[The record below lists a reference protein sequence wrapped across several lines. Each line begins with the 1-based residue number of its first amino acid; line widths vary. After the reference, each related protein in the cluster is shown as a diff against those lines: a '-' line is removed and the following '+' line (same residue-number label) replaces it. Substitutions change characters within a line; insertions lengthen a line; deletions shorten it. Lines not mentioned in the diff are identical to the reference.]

1 MRSSSVRLH
10 PLLRL
15 LVLVLVIAAMPYG
28 AHAEHARSTAR
39 SDAAVPPPQFLGH
52 LVGGAVRLA
61 IAGS

>member
-1 MRSSSVRLH
+1 
-10 PLLRL
+10 
-15 LVLVLVIAAMPYG
+15 MPYG